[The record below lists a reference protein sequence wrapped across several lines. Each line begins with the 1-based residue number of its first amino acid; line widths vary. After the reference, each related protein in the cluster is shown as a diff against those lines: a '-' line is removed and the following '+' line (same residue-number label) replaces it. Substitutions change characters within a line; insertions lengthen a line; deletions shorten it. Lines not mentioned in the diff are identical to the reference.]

1 MRGLARG
8 TSVIGGSLALALL
21 CGCADGPTLPK
32 LGDLNPFAE
41 KAVPLPG
48 KRIPVMQTKEV
59 VTGELADASAPIVL
73 PPPSENQ
80 PPLAFSRSGF
90 RETLQTADPPEV
102 EKALTLPCASSV

>member
-73 PPPSENQ
+73 PPPRANEDWAQ
-80 PPLAFSRSGF
+80 PGGEANNAPGHLAFGGAAS
-90 RETLQTADPPEV
+90 Q
-102 EKALTLPCASSV
+102 ALSA